1 MAQAEFNASG
11 TPLIAFGRSFMLTT
25 TGAPSTEN
33 PNKQVSKVTPDLDDF
48 ATVGDLRVANWGS
61 SNNFPQLAEDIIGKT
76 GVLNT
81 GLKFI
86 RNFTLGQG
94 VFPCKITGFDADG
107 NEQMAVVNDP
117 AITSLLTGRMVRRY
131 MANALR
137 DYFKFGVAFPEL
149 IPNADGSK
157 IVGIN
162 TVNAMFARYAE
173 KKNGV
178 IPSVVVSGKWPDT
191 PSATS
196 DYSVVPLL
204 DMYDPQFDLEAYR
217 LLNKAGG
224 RTFMYPL
231 RDEWSNNE
239 YFPLPIWWS
248 AYRAGWIGI
257 ANKIP
262 AFLLKMYEN
271 QVTIKWHIQIPYV
284 YWEKRYPENDFKTK
298 AERQKAI
305 QDEMDSI
312 EENLVGEANAN
323 KALFTM
329 FEMNPSGKVEEQ
341 WIITPLDAKTKAD
354 ENLIASAAANSE
366 ILFSLMI
373 NPNVFGAGM
382 PGGTY
387 AGNQG
392 GSNIREAFLVN
403 IALAWLDRQNIL
415 DPIEAMLRYNGV
427 QDVELRFRNTILT
440 TLDTGAGTTKVAS

>member
-1 MAQAEFNASG
+1 MAQFEFNNSG
-11 TPLIAFGRSFMLTT
+11 VPLIGFGNSFMVTT
-25 TGAPSTEN
+25 TGSPADSPV
-33 PNKQVSKVTPDLDDF
+33 KKASKITPDLDDYV
-48 ATVGDLRVANWGS
+48 TVGNTRVANWGS
-61 SNNFPQLAEDIIGKT
+61 SNNFPQLAEEIIGKT

-86 RNFTLGQG
+86 RNFTMGQG
-94 VFPCKITGFDADG
+94 IFPCRITGYDPAG
-107 NEQMAVVNDP
+107 NELIEVVNDP
-117 AITSLLTGRMVRRY
+117 EITRFLNGRMVRRY
-131 MANALR
+131 MANAMR
-137 DYFKFGVAFPEL
+137 DYFKFGVCFPEL

-162 TVNAMFARYAE
+162 TVNAMFGRYTE
-173 KKNGV
+173 KANGV
-178 IPSVVVSGKWPDT
+178 IPSVCVSGKWPDT
-191 PSATS
+191 PSATT
-196 DYSVVPLL
+196 DYTTVSLL
-204 DMYDPQFDLEAYR
+204 DIYDPAIDLNRYKI
-217 LLNKAGG
+217 LKKTTG

-239 YFPLPIWWS
+239 YYPLPIWWS

-262 AFLLKMYEN
+262 TFLLKMYEN
-271 QVTIKWHIQIPYV
+271 QITIKWHIQIPYV
-284 YWEKRYPENDFKTK
+284 YWEKRYPEHLYATK
-298 AERQKAI
+298 EARQQAI
-305 QDEMDSI
+305 QSEMDNI
-312 EENLVGEANAN
+312 EENLVSEQNAS

-329 FEMNPSGKVEEQ
+329 FEMNPNGKIEEQ
-341 WIITPLDAKTKAD
+341 WIITPLDSKNKAD

-403 IALAWLDRQNIL
+403 IALAWLDRQNLL
-415 DPIEAMLRYNGV
+415 DPIELYLQYNGI

-440 TLDTGAGTTKVAS
+440 TLDTGAGTQKTLS